1 MVQQVEVLIT
11 DAAYTHTLGAVRSLG
26 RAGIRVTAM
35 SPNHRAV
42 SFFSR
47 YCHTKV
53 LCPDPGNEEQY
64 IDFIGK
70 YIQENPVDVL
80 VPVGYLSTVAISRHK
95 EELLPF
101 ARVPVAEYGSMQV
114 ASNKQKTMQLASTLG
129 VPSPHEYTS
138 IEDITGYPIVAKDPF
153 GSGRIRYIGSPQE
166 FERLDLAGSLLQEY
180 IPGAGYGFFAL
191 FNRGK
196 VRAYFMH
203 RRKREFPITGGAST
217 CAESIYNEEVKRIG
231 LKLLES
237 LQWHGVAM
245 VEFKKD
251 NRDGIFKLM
260 EINPKFWGSLD
271 LSIASGVNFPL
282 LLVNMAL
289 NGDIEPVFR
298 YNTGVTF
305 RWPFPEDMVH
315 LCARPSSGMD
325 MLRECF
331 DRRSRTNLSLDDP
344 LPNMVQI
351 PRTCSRLARL
361 VGSGGLRYPHGRPGE
376 NHKRR

>member
-1 MVQQVEVLIT
+1 MEQQVKVLIT

-26 RAGIRVTAM
+26 RAGIHVTAM
-35 SPNHRAV
+35 SPNHRAL

-47 YCHTKV
+47 YCRNKI
-53 LCPDPGNEEQY
+53 LCPDPGDEEQY
-64 IDFIGK
+64 IDFIGS

-80 VPVGYLSTVAISRHK
+80 VPVGYLSAIAISRYQK
-95 EELLPF
+95 ELLPF
-101 ARVPVAEYGSMQV
+101 TRVPVAEYGSMQV
-114 ASNKQKTMQLASTLG
+114 ACNKQKTMQLASTLD

-138 IEDITGYPIVAKDPF
+138 VKDITEFPVVAKDPY
-153 GSGRIRYIGSPQE
+153 GSGKIRYIGSPQE
-166 FERLDLAGSLLQEY
+166 FERFAPAGSLLQEY
-180 IPGAGYGFFAL
+180 IPGTGYGFFAL

-217 CAESIYNEEVKRIG
+217 CAEGIYNEEVKRIG

-245 VEFKKD
+245 VELKKD

-271 LSIASGVNFPL
+271 LSIASGVNFPV

-289 NGDIEPVFR
+289 NGDIEPIFK
-298 YNTGVTF
+298 YNTGITF

-315 LCARPSSGMD
+315 LCAHPASGMD

-331 DRRSRTNLSLDDP
+331 DKRSRTNLSLDDP
-344 LPNMVQI
+344 FPNMVQI
-351 PRTCSRLARL
+351 PRTCGRLARL
-361 VGSGGLRYPHGRPGE
+361 VGSGGLRYPHGRPRV
-376 NHKRR
+376 KR